1 MQSLALFLAVPMFS
15 SVPQIASYTNR
26 LLVVALLSVAA
37 VSITTAMGPMA
48 GPAGAAPSRNL
59 VTPKSCLACAR
70 AADWRACHETA
81 LKMAMERDW
90 TRAVAIEEAV
100 RRAHPGSAEVAAV
113 LARMYQEG
121 TRNTARA
128 FELYHEALSI
138 SPGYPPALLGLGTM
152 MQDAGSLDVA
162 TLYFERGVRERPD
175 EPQFKVR
182 LAGVLVKVG
191 RDEEARPIL
200 DEIVQRWPGS
210 REAEAAKRL
219 MPTTAL
225 ARP

>member
-1 MQSLALFLAVPMFS
+1 MSAAAFS
-15 SVPQIASYTNR
+15 IA
-26 LLVVALLSVAA
+26 A
-37 VSITTAMGPMA
+37 AMGPMA
-48 GPAGAAPSRNL
+48 GPAGAPRAERP
-59 VTPKSCLACAR
+59 VPPESCLACAR
-70 AADWRACHETA
+70 AADWNACHETA
-81 LKMAMERDW
+81 LSLAMGRDW
-90 TRAVAIEEAV
+90 PRAIAIEEAV
-100 RRAHPGSAEVAAV
+100 HRTRPGNAEVAAV

-128 FELYHEALSI
+128 FELYHEALSV

-162 TLYFERGVRERPD
+162 ARYFERGARERPD

-182 LAGVLVKVG
+182 LAEVLVKVG

-200 DEIVQRWPGS
+200 REIVERWPGS
-210 REAEAAKRL
+210 REAEAARRL
-219 MPTTAL
+219 MPATAL